1 MAQRIKDLLQQL
13 EDERKEMRKTENALA
28 KTEAKMVGERQEANN
43 HKKRLELQIQDLQ
56 DELDR
61 KKVDVNDL
69 QRERKRED
77 GEEAIS
83 AGEENSTA
91 MELRKALNA
100 RSKEIVELKEKL
112 VECARELIE
121 VKQLALADQ
130 LERSRERE
138 DREESESEKNERE
151 RERKQREEQEDM
163 MMLLESKARQFNSRQ
178 DKQNQPVVPALLTKA
193 VESIGEDQTW
203 KTVED
208 GGGEQKMLEQIRDI
222 ARSILSSDDEGAGPR
237 HINDG
242 SRNNN
247 YDFESRDQMNDL
259 ESRINDGSREMREA
273 LPTVFLRLGIDFQ
286 IMAGT
291 LGSTARAVFEYA
303 LKRDLAR
310 AVGCRKDGS
319 DLMPPDHFTLKNV
332 DSENLIVETE
342 ILSHPFPGM
351 GPDPWSVAANFHRQ
365 QFDPDSMIRKGVLTK
380 HLISITYSDDR
391 SPDVKHAKKISFIGS
406 EKNDISSPYNRGFSP
421 KAVSFV
427 GTEKNDISSPYNRS
441 ASPKANDEHD
451 VSVDY
456 SEKGEEVQTESV
468 AAGGNRKNDANNE
481 KTVHVQE
488 DSISSLKLAESTIL
502 QLQNALESAES
513 ELKQLRAVKET
524 VEHHA
529 YNVSE
534 VKCRTQRRYYCGW
547 SSAVTIS
554 KARFFDIV
562 NACLDK
568 LVARRI
574 KFNTMQAWRFVY
586 SRSCHTLVIQTL
598 ANNKLMR
605 RAIDNFRNLKS

>member
-1 MAQRIKDLLQQL
+1 M
-13 EDERKEMRKTENALA
+13 
-28 KTEAKMVGERQEANN
+28 
-43 HKKRLELQIQDLQ
+43 
-56 DELDR
+56 
-61 KKVDVNDL
+61 
-69 QRERKRED
+69 
-77 GEEAIS
+77 
-83 AGEENSTA
+83 
-91 MELRKALNA
+91 
-100 RSKEIVELKEKL
+100 
-112 VECARELIE
+112 
-121 VKQLALADQ
+121 
-130 LERSRERE
+130 LER
-138 DREESESEKNERE
+138 
-151 RERKQREEQEDM
+151 
-163 MMLLESKARQFNSRQ
+163 
-178 DKQNQPVVPALLTKA
+178 
-193 VESIGEDQTW
+193 
-203 KTVED
+203 
-208 GGGEQKMLEQIRDI
+208 IRDI
-222 ARSILSSDDEGAGPR
+222 ARSILTGDDEGAGPR

-242 SRNNN
+242 SRNNK
-247 YDFESRDQMNDL
+247 YDFESRDQINEL
-259 ESRINDGSREMREA
+259 ESRINDGSREMREV
-273 LPTVFLRLGIDFQ
+273 LPTIFLRLGIDFQ
-286 IMAGT
+286 IMAGA
-291 LGSTARAVFEYA
+291 LGSTARGVFEYA

-319 DLMPPDHFTLKNV
+319 DLMPPDYFTLKNV

-351 GPDPWSVAANFHRQ
+351 GPDPWAVAANFHRQ

-380 HLISITYSDDR
+380 HLISITYNDDR

-427 GTEKNDISSPYNRS
+427 GREKNDMSSPYNRS
-441 ASPKANDEHD
+441 VSPKVNDEHD
-451 VSVDY
+451 VSVDN
-456 SEKGEEVQTESV
+456 SGREEEEQSESV
-468 AAGGNRKNDANNE
+468 AAGGNRKNDAKNK

-502 QLQNALESAES
+502 RLQKALESAES

-568 LVARRI
+568 LVAQRI

-586 SRSCHTLVIQTL
+586 SRTCHTLVIQTL